1 MKRLRGFKE
10 QPPLRRLRR
19 HLSQRARLVLI
30 KLIPEPEIIRNHC
43 DELAIGRFSS
53 IILNG
58 ISKIGI
64 EGIFAFTFREKY
76 AIL

>member
-1 MKRLRGFKE
+1 MKFVWQVKYSTYFYICKVFLLFIHLIF
-10 QPPLRRLRR
+10 QP
-19 HLSQRARLVLI
+19 Q
-30 KLIPEPEIIRNHC
+30 IIGNHR
-43 DELAIGRFSS
+43 DKLAISRLSS